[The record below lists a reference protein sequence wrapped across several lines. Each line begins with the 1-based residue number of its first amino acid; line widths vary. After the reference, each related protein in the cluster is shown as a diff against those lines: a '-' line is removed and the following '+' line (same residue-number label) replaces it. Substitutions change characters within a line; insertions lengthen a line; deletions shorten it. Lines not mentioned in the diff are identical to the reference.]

1 MLSAGPSRTTPPTTS
16 APPPA
21 TTASTSTD
29 PTARASARG
38 SGHAMICTPEE
49 LLLESRK
56 PGFFTVTVDLAR
68 LEWLRDELDRRVDG
82 TLPWRTKP
90 GIFKQ
95 WIRPEL
101 YRGYER
107 L

>member
-1 MLSAGPSRTTPPTTS
+1 M
-16 APPPA
+16 
-21 TTASTSTD
+21 
-29 PTARASARG
+29 
-38 SGHAMICTPEE
+38 
-49 LLLESRK
+49 
-56 PGFFTVTVDLAR
+56 TVDLAR
-68 LEWLRDELDRRVDG
+68 LEWLRNELDRRVDG

-101 YRGYER
+101 YRCYER